1 MTADQRTGDS
11 RSLNRRIWALA
22 GPAVLT
28 LAAEPIYLLADTAV
42 VSSLGT
48 EALGGLAIA
57 TAILLFASGMLIFL
71 TFGTAATVA
80 RLIGADDVAEANAM
94 SVQGLWFGLGLGL
107 AVAVLLAATYPY
119 LLDLFGAEPEVLE
132 SAETYLLVSLW
143 GIPAVTLTMAGAGAL
158 RGHLDTV
165 TPLVVSVAS
174 NTINLGLDFLFIFG
188 FGWGI
193 GGSAAATVIA
203 KWLSAAVFTVVVLR
217 MARASR
223 VGFRPDR
230 ARIARM
236 AVVGRDLFIRT
247 VALRAALTLSVALAA
262 RKGTAALAAYQV
274 AYQVFGFM
282 AYLLDS
288 LEVAAQ
294 SLVAKALGASDAAM
308 ARTTAKR
315 ILQWALGLGMG
326 LGATTW
332 LLSGTVASWFSDD
345 PAVIPL
351 LTASLMMVGLIQPI
365 GGVAYALDGILVGAA
380 DQRFLAVAMVGS
392 LGILAAGAVVVSR
405 LDDLWPLWALIGVF
419 MASRVIFLGGRY
431 RGNKW
436 LHTGSAMA

>member
-1 MTADQRTGDS
+1 MTAGPRTVDS

-42 VSSLGT
+42 VSRLGT
-48 EALGGLAIA
+48 EALGGLAVA

-80 RLIGADDVAEANAM
+80 RLIGADDAAEANEM

-107 AVAVLLAATYPY
+107 AVALLLAATYPY
-119 LLDLFGAEPEVLE
+119 LLNLFGAEPEVLE

-143 GIPAVTLTMAGAGAL
+143 GMPAVTVTMAGAGAL

-165 TPLVVSVAS
+165 TPLVVSIAS

-203 KWLSAAVFTVVVLR
+203 KWVSAAAFTVMVLR

-223 VGFRPDR
+223 VGLRPDR
-230 ARIARM
+230 SRISRM
-236 AVVGRDLFIRT
+236 AVVSRDLFIRT

-262 RKGTAALAAYQV
+262 GKGTAALAAYQV

-308 ARTTAKR
+308 ARITAKR
-315 ILQWALGLGMG
+315 ILQWAFGLGMA

-332 LLSGTVASWFSDD
+332 LLSGTVASWFTDD

-351 LTASLMMVGLIQPI
+351 LTASLIMVGLIQPI

-405 LDDLWPLWALIGVF
+405 LDDLWPIWALIGIF
-419 MASRVIFLGGRY
+419 MASRVIFLGWRY

-436 LHTGSAMA
+436 LHTGSAMT